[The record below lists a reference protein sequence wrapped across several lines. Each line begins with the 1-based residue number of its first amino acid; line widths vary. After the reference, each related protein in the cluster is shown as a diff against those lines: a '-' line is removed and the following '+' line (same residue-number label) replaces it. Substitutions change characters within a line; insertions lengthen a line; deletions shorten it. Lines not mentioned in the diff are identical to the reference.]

1 MPDYRR
7 AFVPGG
13 TFFFTVVTYRRQ
25 PWLVDADAR
34 AALHDATT
42 RCRAVRP
49 FVMDA
54 WVLMPD
60 HLHAVWTLP
69 PGDTDYSTRW
79 SQIKRTLSVLLANRK
94 RHEWLTDSKR
104 THRESTLWQRRFYE
118 HTVRD
123 DADFARC
130 VDYVHSNPVKHGHVT
145 RVADW
150 QWSTF
155 HRDVKRGI
163 YPADWM
169 GDTSEDFGE

>member
-13 TFFFTVVTYRRQ
+13 TFFTTVVTYRRQ

-34 AALHDATT
+34 AALHDAIE
-42 RCRAVRP
+42 RCRAARP

-69 PGDTDYSTRW
+69 PGDTDFSTRW
-79 SQIKRTLSVLLANRK
+79 SHIKRTVSVLLADRK
-94 RHEWLTDSKR
+94 RDDWINDSKR
-104 THRESTLWQRRFYE
+104 SHRESTLWQRRFYE
-118 HTVRD
+118 HAVRD
-123 DADFARC
+123 DADFARS
-130 VDYVHSNPVKHGHVT
+130 VDYVHSNPVKHGLVT

-150 QWSTF
+150 PWSTF
-155 HRDVKRGI
+155 YRDVKRGTC
-163 YPADWM
+163 PADWM
-169 GDTSEDFGE
+169 GDTSADFGE

>member
-34 AALHDATT
+34 DALHDATT
-42 RCRAVRP
+42 RCRVARP
-49 FVMDA
+49 FVVDA
-54 WVLMPD
+54 WVLLPD

-79 SQIKRTLSVLLANRK
+79 SQIKRTVSVLPADRK
-94 RHEWLTDSKR
+94 RDDWINDSKR
-104 THRESTLWQRRFYE
+104 TYHESTLWQRRFHQ

-123 DADFARC
+123 DADLARC
-130 VDYVHSNPVKHGHVT
+130 VDYLHSNPAKHGNVS

-150 QWSTF
+150 PWSTF
-155 HRDVKRGI
+155 HRYVRSAV
-163 YPADWM
+163 YPENWM
-169 GDTSEDFGE
+169 GDTDADFGE

>member
-25 PWLVDADAR
+25 PWLVDAHAR
-34 AALHDATT
+34 AALHDAIA
-42 RCRAVRP
+42 RCRATRP
-49 FVMDA
+49 FVVDA

-60 HLHAVWTLP
+60 HLHTVWTLP

-79 SQIKRTLSVLLANRK
+79 SQIKRTVSVLLADRK
-94 RHEWLTDSKR
+94 RDDWINDSR
-104 THRESTLWQRRFYE
+104 RSHRESTLWQRRFYE

-123 DADFARC
+123 DADFARR

-145 RVADW
+145 RIADW
-150 QWSTF
+150 PWSRF
-155 HRDVKRGI
+155 HRYVQSGV
-163 YPADWM
+163 YPVDRM
-169 GDTSEDFGE
+169 GDTSTDFGE

>member
-1 MPDYRR
+1 MPVYRR

-34 AALHDATT
+34 AALHDAIA
-42 RCRAVRP
+42 RSRLARP
-49 FVMDA
+49 CVVNA

-60 HLHAVWTLP
+60 HLHALWTLP

-79 SQIKRTLSVLLANRK
+79 SQIKRTVSVLLADHK
-94 RHEWLTDSKR
+94 RDDWIDDSKR
-104 THRESTLWQRRFYE
+104 AHRESTLWQRRFYE

-130 VDYVHSNPVKHGHVT
+130 VNYVHSNPVKHDHAK

-150 QWSTF
+150 PWSTF
-155 HRDVKRGI
+155 HRYVQSDV

-169 GDTSEDFGE
+169 GDTSEDLGE